1 MFGSQLSLNRMW
13 WRGACRLIVWLAWS
27 MKWISEFSLL
37 QLFICQYHVWLAADT
52 HGVLVLL
59 PSYPVLNV
67 VVTSFILIC
76 IAHEVHV
83 ITRALAKYA
92 VPDDWK
98 AMLRNVIVFSAI
110 LLPVCITNGLLVL
123 WRISHLHVS
132 QKGRSSCLA
141 VCVLEQ
147 VLVLWVIS
155 CLCVIRKEVY
165 SRVECSGA
173 LCHSSSHVYHETDA
187 GHVNNLLSSCITT

>member
-1 MFGSQLSLNRMW
+1 MSL
-13 WRGACRLIVWLAWS
+13 
-27 MKWISEFSLL
+27 SLL

-76 IAHEVHV
+76 ISHEVSV
-83 ITRALAKYA
+83 VTRALAKYA

-123 WRISHLHVS
+123 
-132 QKGRSSCLA
+132 
-141 VCVLEQ
+141 
-147 VLVLWVIS
+147 
-155 CLCVIRKEVY
+155 
-165 SRVECSGA
+165 
-173 LCHSSSHVYHETDA
+173 
-187 GHVNNLLSSCITT
+187 

>member
-1 MFGSQLSLNRMW
+1 MVEWFCCISVMGGGGGGGGGNKVGCIRKVETVFVLLAAFPSSMWQRGECGLVWSLFKK
-13 WRGACRLIVWLAWS
+13 LICS
-27 MKWISEFSLL
+27 SSLL

-76 IAHEVHV
+76 ISHEVYV

-110 LLPVCITNGLLVL
+110 LLPVCITNG
-123 WRISHLHVS
+123 
-132 QKGRSSCLA
+132 
-141 VCVLEQ
+141 
-147 VLVLWVIS
+147 VLVL
-155 CLCVIRKEVY
+155 
-165 SRVECSGA
+165 
-173 LCHSSSHVYHETDA
+173 
-187 GHVNNLLSSCITT
+187 